1 MNEEAFSSQITQKNK
16 FLSFPMG
23 VKPMTPGIY
32 FGELRNLFFWAIQLE
47 KLTLNLSFIIVQ
59 QCQIIPDW
67 CNDWLN
73 ISQWAVFT
81 LSLCN
86 TVSQKVL
93 IILLLLHNI

>member
-16 FLSFPMG
+16 FLSFPMEFG
-23 VKPMTPGIY
+23 KFGIY